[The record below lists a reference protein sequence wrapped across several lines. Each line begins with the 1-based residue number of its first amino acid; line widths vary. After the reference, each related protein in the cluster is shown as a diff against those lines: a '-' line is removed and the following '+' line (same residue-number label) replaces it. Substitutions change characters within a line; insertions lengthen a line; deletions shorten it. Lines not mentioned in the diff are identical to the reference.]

1 MAVAVCLGLAAPAL
15 GVTMSAPDSGSEA
28 AFVSQTNSA
37 RADSGLAPLRVADD
51 LTSIARQHA
60 EAMAS
65 QQRLFD
71 DPNIG
76 QEVQDWQSV
85 GENSGK
91 GASVDAVQSGF
102 MASAPH
108 RANILGDYRDI
119 GVGVVWTD
127 STLWVAEVFRQ
138 PQGTAVA
145 PGPAPRSGPPTGA
158 AANATV
164 PAASSHPLRPVPTSV
179 APPAGGGA
187 PPPAATAAV
196 PAPATAP
203 APTVVAPRWR
213 DVPIVFY
220 AASAS
225 AVGPRVSD
233 RGPPL
238 APRATAVIL
247 LLAVLVA
254 TGTVLARR
262 ARAGPAGT
270 DVPRLVGGAT
280 LSSDAEGFGPA
291 TSLGVLR
298 GVGLVGHVAGR

>member
-1 MAVAVCLGLAAPAL
+1 MAVGLGLAAPAL
-15 GVTMSAPDSGSEA
+15 GVTTSAPDSGSES

-60 EAMAS
+60 EAMAA

-108 RANILGDYRDI
+108 RANILGGYRDI

-138 PQGTAVA
+138 PQSTAPA
-145 PGPAPRSGPPTGA
+145 PGPAPPSGPPAGGVATG
-158 AANATV
+158 TV
-164 PAASSHPLRPVPTSV
+164 PAAAPHPVRPVTTTV
-179 APPAGGGA
+179 VHPAGGGA
-187 PPPAATAAV
+187 PAPAATSAV
-196 PAPATAP
+196 PAPSVAP
-203 APTVVAPRWR
+203 APTVEPPRWR
-213 DVPIVFY
+213 DVPV
-220 AASAS
+220 ALSAS
-225 AVGPRVSD
+225 PALAGRPAAPD
-233 RGPPL
+233 RSPPL
-238 APRATAVIL
+238 APRASAVIL
-247 LLAVLVA
+247 LLAVLAA
-254 TGTVLARR
+254 TGTVLVRR
-262 ARAGPAGT
+262 SPADPAGL
-270 DVPRLVGGAT
+270 DVARLAGGTADVT
-280 LSSDAEGFGPA
+280 GDAGGFGPP

-298 GVGLVGHVAGR
+298 GVGLVGDVAGR